1 MKWGDAH
8 ISHGSRAGGSR
19 GMFLLVVLVLCVFPQ
34 RLPAQD
40 TVNRD
45 EPDFVKVSLLLTEP
59 GGALYSRFG
68 HACLRMQCPT
78 FDMDFAFT
86 YESEDASSRV
96 LRFMAGKLKMGLFG
110 IPTQDYINSYAEENR
125 GVKEYPIDMPIA
137 AKRNLWRVLD
147 SYTSDGINI
156 PYNYITRGCAYSTL
170 RFIREGL
177 DTIPIEFGL
186 WPEKYEKLTRREISD
201 LRIKDSPWCRAFMH
215 LICNG
220 AIDKECANVDKVIM
234 PYDLLEV
241 LQGAKVQGYPLLTGE
256 CITLLPDG
264 PGLHAPWFT
273 PLMASLLLLA
283 LTLAAAFLRWRWMDY
298 VLLALQTLLGVA
310 TLYLVCFSS
319 LCCTEWSWLII
330 PFNPLPLIFW
340 KWRRHWALPL
350 AIVLA
355 AWCAVVAAWPHHL
368 TDPCYIIL
376 TLSLITN
383 YMATYMETK
392 QINSKINKSQK
403 VTK

>member
-8 ISHGSRAGGSR
+8 ISHGSRACGSR

-34 RLPAQD
+34 RLLSQD
-40 TVNRD
+40 TINRD
-45 EPDFVKVSLLLTEP
+45 EPDFVKVSLLLAEP

-110 IPTQDYINSYAEENR
+110 IPTQDYLACYAQEGR
-125 GVKEYPIDMPIA
+125 GVKEYPLDMPIA

-170 RFIREGL
+170 RFLREGL

-186 WPEKYEKLTRREISD
+186 WPEKYETMTRREIAE
-201 LRIKDSPWCRAFMH
+201 LQMEDSPWCWAFMN

-220 AIDKECANVDKVIM
+220 VIDKECSKMDKIIM
-234 PYDLLEV
+234 PCDLLEV
-241 LQGAKVQGYPLLTGE
+241 LQHAKVQGHPLLTGE

-264 PGLHAPWFT
+264 PGLHAPHG
-273 PLMASLLLLA
+273 
-283 LTLAAAFLRWRWMDY
+283 LAAAAGAHAGGRFLALAVDGLRAAGHSDPVGLGKPLSG
-298 VLLALQTLLGVA
+298 VLLHAVLHRVELAHHPLQPAAAAVLEMAPPLGLAHGHRARRLVHRRRLLA
-310 TLYLVCFSS
+310 TPPHRPLLYH
-319 LCCTEWSWLII
+319 TD
-330 PFNPLPLIFW
+330 
-340 KWRRHWALPL
+340 PL
-350 AIVLA
+350 ADNELHYDIFQNK
-355 AWCAVVAAWPHHL
+355 
-368 TDPCYIIL
+368 
-376 TLSLITN
+376 TN
-383 YMATYMETK
+383 
-392 QINSKINKSQK
+392 Q
-403 VTK
+403 

>member
-1 MKWGDAH
+1 MKWSDAH
-8 ISHGSRAGGSR
+8 VSHGGRACGSW
-19 GMFLLVVLVLCVFPQ
+19 GMLLLVVLVLCAFPQ
-34 RLPAQD
+34 RLLSQD
-40 TVNRD
+40 TINRD
-45 EPDFVKVSLLLTEP
+45 EPDFVKVSFLLAEP
-59 GGALYSRFG
+59 GGALYSRYG

-78 FDMDFAFT
+78 FDMDFVFT

-96 LRFMAGKLKMGLFG
+96 LRFLAGNLKMGLFG
-110 IPTQDYINSYAEENR
+110 IPTQDYVNSYAEENR
-125 GVKEYPIDMPIA
+125 GLKEYPMDMPIE
-137 AKRNLWRVLD
+137 AKRTLWRVLD
-147 SYTSDGINI
+147 SYTSDGINL

-177 DTIPIEFGL
+177 DTIPLEFGP
-186 WPEKYEKLTRREISD
+186 WPEKFETMTRREIAE
-201 LRIKDSPWCRAFMH
+201 LQMEESPWCWAFMN

-220 AIDKECANVDKVIM
+220 VIDKKCSKMDKVIM
-234 PYDLLEV
+234 PCDLLEV
-241 LQGAKVQGYPLLTGE
+241 LQHAKVQGHPLLTGE

-264 PGLHAPWFT
+264 PGMHAPWFT

-283 LTLAAAFLRWRWMDY
+283 LTLAAAFLRWKWMDY
-298 VLLALQTLLGVA
+298 VLLALQTLLGLA
-310 TLYLVCFSS
+310 SLYLVFFST

-340 KWRRHWALPL
+340 KWRRHWALPM

-355 AWCAVVAAWPHHL
+355 AWCIVVACWPHHL

-383 YMATYMETK
+383 YITIYFRTRLT
-392 QINSKINKSQK
+392 NKNKTNQ
-403 VTK
+403 